1 MVIHWSDK
9 YVGLPYL
16 PQEFDCASL
25 AAKVSKDIFNKD
37 IDLPVFHGETYR
49 GQSKQILRHKDDL
62 AIKIEKPVD
71 GCPALFYGRGRLCHI
86 GVMCWIAG
94 DWWVLHNDETS
105 RFVVRQR
112 LRDMTRIL
120 FKLEGYYSWK

>member
-1 MVIHWSDK
+1 MIHWSDH

-25 AAKVSKDIFNKD
+25 AAKVSKDLFNKE
-37 IDLPVFHGETYR
+37 IGLPESHGETYR
-49 GQSKQILRHKDDL
+49 GQSKQILKHKDDL

-94 DWWVLHNDETS
+94 DWWVLHNDENS

-112 LRDMTRIL
+112 LREMTRVL
-120 FKLEGYYSWK
+120 FTLEGFYSWK

>member
-1 MVIHWSDK
+1 MHWSDK

-25 AAKVSKDIFNKD
+25 AAKVSEDVFQKT
-37 IDLPVFHGETYR
+37 IDLPLSHGDTYR
-49 GQSKQILRHKDDL
+49 GQSKQILRHRDEL
-62 AIKIEKPVD
+62 AYKIEKPVD

-86 GVMCWIAG
+86 GVMCWIEG
-94 DWWVLHNDETS
+94 DWWVLHNDESS
-105 RFVVRQR
+105 RFVIRQR

-120 FKLEGYYSWK
+120 FKLEGFYSWK